1 MRSRGAAQDGRGTQ
15 RSRSLRWRMDQ
26 SATDAREPVA
36 SPGTEG
42 ADLLRLTD
50 AQPSSA
56 GILNVPGAA
65 AGAPE
70 SQFCW
75 V

>member
-50 AQPSSA
+50 A